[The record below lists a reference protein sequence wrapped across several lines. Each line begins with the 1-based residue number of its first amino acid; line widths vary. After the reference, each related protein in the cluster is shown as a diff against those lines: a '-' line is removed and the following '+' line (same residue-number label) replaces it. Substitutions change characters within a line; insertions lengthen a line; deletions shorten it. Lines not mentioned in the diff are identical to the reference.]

1 MNSLKA
7 EKVSCICAIMYMC
20 DILRCKWD
28 FLSTIDYRLV
38 IICSNEEEEKSH
50 IISKLH
56 THRRPFA
63 QIYDTDQ
70 CQRYLKTHFTGE
82 VESLSSSPSQMQLV
96 TASEVDYEKY
106 VHEIFFFSFHK
117 LHFSLTCLHIILVV
131 TNNIFSNSTHVT
143 VARV

>member
-7 EKVSCICAIMYMC
+7 EKVSCICAIMCMYN
-20 DILRCKWD
+20 ILYCKCN
-28 FLSTIDYRLV
+28 FLSTIGYHLV

-70 CQRYLKTHFTGE
+70 CQRYLKAHFTGE
-82 VESLSSSPSQMQLV
+82 VESLSCSPSQMQLV

-106 VHEIFFFSFHK
+106 VHEIFSFSTNSI
-117 LHFSLTCLHIILVV
+117 SLSPAYIS
-131 TNNIFSNSTHVT
+131 F
-143 VARV
+143 